1 VRLGGAG
8 LWCGRA
14 HRRGPR
20 RSSPLPTSSTRVAP
34 SSTTL
39 RIPYQRC
46 RLDVDRDG
54 DQDLLVLIAGD
65 PSSIPDGATS
75 VTLTGELDD
84 GTPIAG
90 DDTICTST
98 TPTNRRAMPG

>member
-1 VRLGGAG
+1 VVWSGSQAWTSAFIAAADVVDTRCAFVHN
-8 LWCGRA
+8 A
-14 HRRGPR
+14 VH
-20 RSSPLPTSSTRVAP
+20 SLPT
-34 SSTTL
+34 
-39 RIPYQRC
+39 I

-65 PSSIPDGATS
+65 PSSIPDGTTS

-90 DDTICTST
+90 GDTICTST